1 MAPDPIPRATYRL
14 QFNRQFTFDDAVA
27 LVPYLQELGVSHCY
41 ASPYLKARSG
51 SPHGY
56 DIVDHNALNPEIGDD
71 RSFGRFV
78 TALARH
84 GMGHILD
91 FVPNHMG
98 VGGDDNAWWLDLLE
112 NGQASSYADFFDID
126 WHPHEK
132 ALRGKVLV
140 PFLGGYYGDL
150 LENGELHLA
159 FDAQRGEF
167 SVWYLQHRFPLDPR
181 TYPGILEYG
190 LERLKERLGA
200 DQPRLAEYQSLST
213 AFTHLPARRE
223 RAAAKLE
230 ERRRDKEVH
239 KRHLAELCTAE
250 PRIGAF
256 IEENVASLNGEPGEA
271 ATFDRLH
278 EVLEGQA
285 YRLAYWRVAADEIN
299 YRRFFDINDLAGLR
313 MERPEVFAATH
324 RLVLQLVAEGK
335 LDGLRIDH
343 ADGLYDPAGYFT
355 RLRME
360 IHAALA
366 ERAEPAGG
374 GTAPDFYLVAEKILI
389 GPERLVDGW
398 PVQGTTGYD
407 FANAVN
413 DLFVNPAAQR
423 DLDRIYARFI
433 GQRGDFAEMLF
444 QCKQLVMEAQLS
456 SELTM
461 LADMLDGIAQSDRH
475 TRDFTRNGC
484 RGAVAML
491 VACFPV
497 YRSYIAANRV
507 SEDDRRYVEAAV
519 AQAKKRSP
527 GDVSIFDFIRRIL
540 LEDTGAPEASRRRRA
555 ARFALKLQQYTAP
568 VMAKAQED
576 TAFYRYHRLVSL
588 NEVGGDPRRFGTT
601 PAAFHRA
608 NQERAQKWPY
618 AMLTTS
624 THDTKRSED
633 VRARIDVL
641 SELTDEW
648 RKRVGRW
655 ARFARRHK
663 RMVDGI
669 PAPSRNDEYLF
680 YQTLLGVWP
689 LESPGERA
697 FDDLRERV
705 LRYMLK
711 AVKEA
716 KTHTSWLNP
725 NLAYEEAL
733 DYFVMAMLDR
743 TGRNPF
749 LADFLPFQARVARF
763 GLWNGLSQQL
773 LKLTAPGVPDI
784 YQGTEVWDFSLVD
797 PDNRRP
803 VDYRRRR
810 DLLHRLRAVAR
821 GRDGARLA
829 QDLME
834 HPEDGRAKLFVTWR
848 ALEARHRFPEVF
860 AGGAYL
866 PLAVTGAQADHA
878 VAFARQANGRTVIT
892 IANRWF
898 ATLLGDEKRLPVG
911 EAVWTD
917 TGIELPDPAA
927 AWENLFTGETVR
939 PDATGD
945 KPRLSLARTLA
956 CFPVALLVPA
966 EVGS

>member
-1 MAPDPIPRATYRL
+1 MTPNPIPRATYRL

-56 DIVDHNALNPEIGDD
+56 DIVDHSALNPEIGDE

-112 NGQASSYADFFDID
+112 NGQASPYADFFDVD
-126 WHPHEK
+126 WHPHEEM
-132 ALRGKVLV
+132 LRGKVLV

-150 LENGELHLA
+150 LEDGDLHLA

-181 TYPGILEYG
+181 TYPGVLEY
-190 LERLKERLGA
+190 RLTQLTERLGA
-200 DQPRLAEYQSLST
+200 DHPRLAEYQSLST
-213 AFTHLPARRE
+213 TFSHLPARRE
-223 RAAAKLE
+223 TAAAKLE

-239 KRHLAELCTAE
+239 KHHLAELCAAE

-256 IEENVASLNGEPGEA
+256 IEENVASLNGEPGEP

-313 MERPEVFAATH
+313 MERPEVFAETH

-335 LDGLRIDH
+335 LAGLRIDH
-343 ADGLYDPAGYFT
+343 ADGLYDPPGYFA
-355 RLRME
+355 RLRTE
-360 IHAALA
+360 IRSALA
-366 ERAEPAGG
+366 GSADPSGG
-374 GTAPDFYLVAEKILI
+374 GTGPDFYLVAEKILT
-389 GPERLVDGW
+389 GPERLVDDW
-398 PVQGTTGYD
+398 PVEGTTGYD
-407 FANAVN
+407 FVNAVN

-423 DLDRIYARFI
+423 DLDRVYARFI
-433 GQRGDFAEMLF
+433 GQRCDFGEILF

-456 SELTM
+456 SELAM
-461 LADMLDGIAQSDRH
+461 LADMLDGVAQSDRH
-475 TRDFTRNGC
+475 TRDFTLNGC
-484 RGAVAML
+484 RGALAML

-497 YRSYIAANRV
+497 YRTYIADNRV

-527 GDVSIFDFIRRIL
+527 GDVSIFDFIRRLL
-540 LEDTGAPEASRRRRA
+540 LEETCAQEAARREPA
-555 ARFALKLQQYTAP
+555 ARFAMKLQQYTAP

-601 PAAFHRA
+601 SAAFHRG

-618 AMLTTS
+618 AMLATS

-641 SELTDEW
+641 SELGDEW
-648 RKRVGRW
+648 RRGVGRW
-655 ARFARRHK
+655 TRFARRHK

-669 PAPSRNDEYLF
+669 PAPDRNDEYLF

-689 LESPGERA
+689 LDPPGERA
-697 FDDLRERV
+697 FDDFRERV

-725 NLAYEEAL
+725 NVAYEEAL

-763 GLWNGLSQQL
+763 GLWNALSQQL
-773 LKLTAPGVPDI
+773 LKLTAPGIPDI
-784 YQGTEVWDFSLVD
+784 YQGSELWDFSLVD

-810 DLLHRLRAVAR
+810 DLLHRLAGAAR
-821 GRDGARLA
+821 GQANPAPARDLL
-829 QDLME
+829 DHL
-834 HPEDGRAKLFVTWR
+834 EDGRAKLFVTWR
-848 ALEARHRFPEVF
+848 ALDARRRFPEVF
-860 AGGAYL
+860 AGGTYL
-866 PLAVTGAQADHA
+866 PLAANGARADHV
-878 VAFARQANGRTVIT
+878 VACARQANGRTVIT
-892 IANRWF
+892 IATRWF
-898 ATLLGDEKRLPVG
+898 ATLLGDETRLPLG
-911 EAVWTD
+911 EPVWTD
-917 TGIELPDPAA
+917 TAVEIPDLAGT
-927 AWENLFTGETVR
+927 WKNVFTGEMVR
-939 PDATGD
+939 PDAAGD
-945 KPRLSLARTLA
+945 KPRLSLAQTLA
-956 CFPVALLVPA
+956 YFPIALLVPA
-966 EVGS
+966 EAGS